1 MTNPPAFRTP
11 LAGPPA
17 DALSLRTSSSIHGS
31 LVSDAPPPP
40 EPPEPPP
47 PPKSLP
53 AARAL
58 ASARDRAAGALVS
71 MLDGEES
78 CDLARVACA
87 VAILV
92 LGAPV
97 RPHKRKENRS

>member
-1 MTNPPAFRTP
+1 
-11 LAGPPA
+11 
-17 DALSLRTSSSIHGS
+17 
-31 LVSDAPPPP
+31 
-40 EPPEPPP
+40 
-47 PPKSLP
+47 
-53 AARAL
+53 
-58 ASARDRAAGALVS
+58 